1 MAKMLLLRLMMGSLL
16 LKGGNIMTL
25 DDNVVR
31 RSGEEEKLSTF
42 RSNRFF
48 ISDSDWYF
56 NTREGTSE
64 GPYVSRVL
72 AHEANQ
78 QYIREKQSLDS

>member
-1 MAKMLLLRLMMGSLL
+1 MIIYDYD
-16 LKGGNIMTL
+16 GNE
-25 DDNVVR
+25 VAR
-31 RSGEEEKLSTF
+31 RAGEKEVPTTF

-48 ISDSDWYF
+48 TSGSDWYF

-64 GPYVSRVL
+64 GPFVSRVI

-78 QYIREKQSLDS
+78 QYIRECKV